1 MVARCCHMSCDHELR
16 SARQRE
22 IAFRYLLASAADE
35 MEHLKSSRNVECR
48 DTDID
53 RLVLKLREVSS
64 LDYS

>member
-1 MVARCCHMSCDHELR
+1 MARCCHMSCDHELR

-22 IAFRYLLASAADE
+22 IAFRYLLATAADE
-35 MEHLKSSRNVECR
+35 IEELKSSRNAKGR

-64 LDYS
+64 LDCS